1 MVSKK
6 TKANVGGIVGVVGV
20 ILVVA
25 IILWFIFGD
34 LWSKIY
40 AAGGAS
46 LTTEGYIVI
55 IALTIGIAMAVIGLS
70 FAYRIGI
77 VEGKKEIANF
87 INPILKSK
95 GKVSFLEIAKHI
107 KLNTSMANWVDA
119 LKKSYLEPMIK
130 EGYLEDVRIEEGWV
144 VSVAPILCSYCGA
157 EIPSGAKKCPNCGA
171 IIKK

>member
-6 TKANVGGIVGVVGV
+6 TKANLGGIVGVVGV

-25 IILWFIFGD
+25 IILLVIFGD

-40 AAGGAS
+40 VAGSSS
-46 LTTEGYIVI
+46 LTAEGYMVV
-55 IALTIGIAMAVIGLS
+55 IALAIGIAMAVIGLS

-77 VEGKKEIANF
+77 VEGKKEIADF

-107 KLNTSMANWVDA
+107 KLSTSIDNWADA
-119 LKKSYLEPMIK
+119 LKKNYLEPMIK
-130 EGYLEDVRIEEGWV
+130 EGYLENVRLEEGWV
-144 VSVAPILCSYCGA
+144 VSTAPILCSYCGA
-157 EIPSGAKKCPNCGA
+157 EIPSGAKKCPHCGA
-171 IIKK
+171 AVKK